1 MNSNKYEVDSN
12 GWTVL
17 RQPVDND
24 REKKTMLPVTQSDV
38 NLAFKKLND
47 LEKAFN
53 VHGMRDASLALKIG
67 NGQNFLGEKPC
78 AVAWYKTAYDL
89 KPSAQTAI
97 LLGNT
102 LLDLKLY
109 EPSEDW
115 FEQADADLNAG
126 KHGQNNQS
134 EKQLRGQ
141 INKKLSIVR
150 PLRQNDGL
158 YRSGGDSVGYVNNK
172 GIFL

>member
-1 MNSNKYEVDSN
+1 MNSNKYKVDSN

-17 RQPVDND
+17 RQPVGND
-24 REKKTMLPVTQSDV
+24 GEKKTMLPVTQGNV
-38 NLAFKKLND
+38 GFTFEKLND
-47 LEKAFN
+47 LKKAFN
-53 VHGMRDASLALKIG
+53 VQGMRDVSLALKIG
-67 NGQNFLGEKPC
+67 NGHAFLGEKPD
-78 AVAWYKTAYDL
+78 AVAWYRSAYDL
-89 KPSAQTAI
+89 KPNAQTAF
-97 LLGNT
+97 LLGST

-109 EPSEDW
+109 EQSEDW

-126 KHGQNNQS
+126 KHDQDRQS
-134 EKQLRGQ
+134 GKQLRGQ